1 MFDKVWHKCLIYKL
15 QKYGIRGEILG
26 WIKNYL
32 TNRTQKVV
40 IEAYSSGIESTNAGV
55 PQGSVLE
62 PFLFSI
68 CIIDIVE
75 NISNQIRLFAD
86 DTSLFVVVDDNDND
100 AAKSLTFDLEI
111 LHLQVLMTITV
122 LWVTFLFLISKLN

>member
-1 MFDKVWHKCLIYKL
+1 ME
-15 QKYGIRGEILG
+15 G
-26 WIKNYL
+26 
-32 TNRTQKVV
+32 
-40 IEAYSSGIESTNAGV
+40 YSSEIESTNAGV
-55 PQGSVLE
+55 PQGLVLE

-111 LHLQVLMTITV
+111 LHLQVLMTKTV